1 MKKLDLKF
9 YSKNE
14 TIKQIATLFNQILE
28 ESNYNLNAIVK
39 GDGIDLPETVSD
51 KFIANLKDIIECISN
66 EARSIEE
73 ETDCWNEFEELDD
86 YDQNEKFIMFLKQ
99 CYETVICPIKETEF
113 ITKLNFDEFKT
124 VSEYCFK
131 NFILQDGE
139 KKEID
144 ESIIN
149 QEDLKILRKAIFTFC
164 DMVVIDNLSKKYT
177 FDNAERMFGFNE
189 EYSEVWWKSVKE
201 NENKIWRILMT
212 KRYLNIEDK
221 IDYLIQLMERK
232 KEGLDL
238 W

>member
-73 ETDCWNEFEELDD
+73 ETDFWNEFEELDD

-144 ESIIN
+144 E
-149 QEDLKILRKAIFTFC
+149 
-164 DMVVIDNLSKKYT
+164 VVSFNYNDN
-177 FDNAERMFGFNE
+177 
-189 EYSEVWWKSVKE
+189 
-201 NENKIWRILMT
+201 NKN
-212 KRYLNIEDK
+212 K
-221 IDYLIQLMERK
+221 
-232 KEGLDL
+232 
-238 W
+238 